1 MSLIDIKNLS
11 FAYDGSAEKVFDNVS
26 FQMDTGWRLGFTG
39 RNGRGKT
46 TFLKLLMGE
55 LEYTG
60 SISASVS
67 FDYFPIALHD
77 TARPAAEALAE
88 VVSDGEEWRLRR
100 EMAMLGLDEALLD
113 RPFDSLSGGER
124 TKLQLAAMFTN
135 EDDFLLIDEPTN
147 HLDEAGRERVARYL
161 QRKRGFILVSHDRAF
176 LDGCVD
182 HILSINRAD
191 IEVTQGD
198 FSTWL
203 ENKERRDRYELAEND
218 RLKKEIGRLEA
229 AAREKAQW
237 ADKAE
242 RAKIGFD
249 PTRTEKSMGRRV
261 YEGAKS
267 KKSMKRAKAIDRR
280 IQDSIEQKSEL
291 LKNLETADDLKLSP
305 LRHYSER
312 LLELRELEIDYGAG
326 AIAQPLSFEL
336 RQGQRIAL
344 RGDLRSFARERGI
357 DESRFK
363 TILRK
368 LDMTRGH
375 FDRDMAGFSAGQR
388 KKVLIAAS
396 LCEQAHVYVWDEP
409 LNYIDLLSRMQIEEL
424 LLNTESTMIFV
435 EHDRAFC
442 DHVATD
448 SIYM

>member
-26 FQMDTGWRLGFTG
+26 FQIDTGWRLGFTG

-77 TARPAAEALAE
+77 TSRPAAEALAE

-135 EDDFLLIDEPTN
+135 ENDFLLIDEPTN

-161 QRKRGFILVSHDRAF
+161 RRKRGFILVSHDRAF

-198 FSTWL
+198 LSTWL

-237 ADKAE
+237 ADRAE

-249 PTRTEKSMGRRV
+249 PTRTEKSMGRRA

-326 AIAQPLSFEL
+326 ALAAGSRDILGTGGYTAAAELLSAPGEAL
-336 RQGQRIAL
+336 GGARRQR
-344 RGDLRSFARERGI
+344 
-357 DESRFK
+357 
-363 TILRK
+363 LRK
-368 LDMTRGH
+368 IQRSEAHKRRKYPPYGRDLARGRAENFIH
-375 FDRDMAGFSAGQR
+375 PAGQLVSAR
-388 KKVLIAAS
+388 RSAQ
-396 LCEQAHVYVWDEP
+396 LCP
-409 LNYIDLLSRMQIEEL
+409 
-424 LLNTESTMIFV
+424 
-435 EHDRAFC
+435 RAV
-442 DHVATD
+442 H
-448 SIYM
+448 